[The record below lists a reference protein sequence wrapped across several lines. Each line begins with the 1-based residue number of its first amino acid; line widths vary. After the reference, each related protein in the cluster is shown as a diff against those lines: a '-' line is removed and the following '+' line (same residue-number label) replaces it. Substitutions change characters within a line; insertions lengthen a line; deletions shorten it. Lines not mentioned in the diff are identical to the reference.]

1 MRSRGLD
8 LKMDRKSKQPAPRSI
23 CHHRT
28 LFSRAAQ
35 TLRKNFEKRFYL
47 LCSSG
52 RWLSQVSGL
61 PSTLT
66 IAGAAGVAFEEVPLG
81 FPFGMVK
88 EELNIQNNPK
98 FK

>member
-1 MRSRGLD
+1 MN
-8 LKMDRKSKQPAPRSI
+8 QNNQ
-23 CHHRT
+23 C
-28 LFSRAAQ
+28 RAVY
-35 TLRKNFEKRFYL
+35 TVTELYSPEPCKTPRKNFEKHFYL

-52 RWLSQVSGL
+52 RWFSQVSGL
-61 PSTLT
+61 PSILT
-66 IAGAAGVAFEEVPLG
+66 MAGAAGAAGVAFEEAPLG